1 MSPGLAT
8 SKPAASPPSQ
18 ESPTRELGEQSFP
31 DAPEPSGQ
39 PPASGS
45 PTSPTS
51 PASPTDRLSASDD
64 SSDGNASEESKGAVG
79 AAGWRWGR
87 VGDPPCTVGSA
98 PAPSLCVTGGGFE
111 WDDDFPLMPV
121 KPSLM
126 SSLSGTPAEPDPS
139 VPALLPAPKQ
149 VLPLQFSRFTVSPA
163 PVSRFSITHVSDSDM
178 DSIGGEAPPR
188 AHPGGPQAS
197 GTPFYPAGPPL
208 AARTLGAL
216 CPLGDQS
223 PLGHLVPT
231 STVPSALLMPNL
243 CSFPGSSEDGDRE

>member
-1 MSPGLAT
+1 M
-8 SKPAASPPSQ
+8 
-18 ESPTRELGEQSFP
+18 
-31 DAPEPSGQ
+31 
-39 PPASGS
+39 
-45 PTSPTS
+45 
-51 PASPTDRLSASDD
+51 
-64 SSDGNASEESKGAVG
+64 G

-87 VGDPPCTVGSA
+87 AGDPPCTVGSA

-178 DSIGGEAPPR
+178 DSIGGEPP
-188 AHPGGPQAS
+188 AACPPWGSPSTPQGHPLQP
-197 GTPFYPAGPPL
+197 
-208 AARTLGAL
+208 
-216 CPLGDQS
+216 
-223 PLGHLVPT
+223 GHLVPCAPSGT
-231 STVPSALLMPNL
+231 SHPWATSSLRAPYPVPCSRRLSAPFQAAAKTVT
-243 CSFPGSSEDGDRE
+243 GSEPAWVLSC

>member
-8 SKPAASPPSQ
+8 SEPPASPPSQ

-79 AAGWRWGR
+79 APGWRWGR
-87 VGDPPCTVGSA
+87 AGDPPCTVGSA

-188 AHPGGPQAS
+188 AHPGGPHLPHRA
-197 GTPFYPAGPPL
+197 TPCSPDTRCPVPPRGPVTPGPPHPYEHC
-208 AARTLGAL
+208 TQ
-216 CPLGDQS
+216 CPAHAES
-223 PLGHLVPT
+223 
-231 STVPSALLMPNL
+231 LLL
-243 CSFPGSSEDGDRE
+243 SRQQRRR